1 MNRSGRF
8 SLRRWALLTLLLGSV
23 AGATTPFTVRFGA
36 SGSGVRLEIPIDP
49 PIEPDLTS
57 FQLGFRVG
65 ALEGEDS
72 LDMPYPGSFTPP
84 DGGAS
89 LTSPPPLCAMG
100 FPRTTVPRLPVSP
113 GSSSCWA
120 WSLVPA

>member
-57 FQLGFRVG
+57 FQLGFRVD
-65 ALEGEDS
+65 AARPNFVVS
-72 LDMPYPGSFTPP
+72 
-84 DGGAS
+84 AVQ
-89 LTSPPPLCAMG
+89 LTLPSNHKPKELPL
-100 FPRTTVPRLPVSP
+100 
-113 GSSSCWA
+113 
-120 WSLVPA
+120 